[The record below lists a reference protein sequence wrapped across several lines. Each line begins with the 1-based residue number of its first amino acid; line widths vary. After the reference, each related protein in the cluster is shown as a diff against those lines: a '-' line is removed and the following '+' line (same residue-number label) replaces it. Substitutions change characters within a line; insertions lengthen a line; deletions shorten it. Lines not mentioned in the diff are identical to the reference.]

1 MESIWS
7 RVKWD
12 SQYQQDELQDWLVIE
27 FDTDGAPEEFDL
39 IQLFW
44 EVLKPSV
51 KSQIDQRGR
60 ELDSWEML
68 VKKAIAVKAK
78 TGP

>member
-1 MESIWS
+1 M
-7 RVKWD
+7 
-12 SQYQQDELQDWLVIE
+12 QDWPLYPKCLQAIVIE

-39 IQLFW
+39 IQLFC

-51 KSQIDQRGR
+51 KSQIDKRGR

-68 VKKAIAVKAK
+68 VKKAFAAKAK
-78 TGP
+78 TGL